1 MTNTGSRAGDEVVQ
15 LYLQDKISSVVAY
28 DSQLRGFERITLQP
42 GESRTVRF
50 TLGPEQ
56 MVMLDKDM
64 NWTVEPGE
72 FELRIGSSSEDIRL
86 KETLTVQ

>member
-1 MTNTGSRAGDEVVQ
+1 
-15 LYLQDKISSVVAY
+15 VAY

-50 TLGPEQ
+50 RIGPEQ